1 MVWFGNSSIGSG
13 HTHPTYRGE
22 HVPLHQQDRAEFY
35 RRQREMERSRRSGGG
50 GSSGGSSG
58 GSGGGGGG
66 GHHEEEDRNGGSV
79 SPLNVHGLGKV
90 TAGSLTVGTIVAGA
104 VIGAYIVPS
113 VVGVFVQN
121 KFLGF
126 ENRLSNAQL
135 AGRSAALGALMG
147 VPLAAMLG
155 IGVAVAG

>member
-1 MVWFGNSSIGSG
+1 M
-13 HTHPTYRGE
+13 
-22 HVPLHQQDRAEFY
+22 
-35 RRQREMERSRRSGGG
+35 
-50 GSSGGSSG
+50 
-58 GSGGGGGG
+58 
-66 GHHEEEDRNGGSV
+66 
-79 SPLNVHGLGKV
+79 NVHGLGKV

-155 IGVAVAG
+155 IGVAVSMFSALTVSKTLLLMLNTTPLGRRKGMFTPEPLPKTNPQASDSGDN